1 MWMDLSDID
10 NFQVKTGQDNSFAK
24 VDYYTLAYWGLKY
37 CEDTGFTVTMSET
50 KRKQIIEWGKQKKRA
65 EEARL
70 ATVMMDKTN
79 IFTYTINKIKTY
91 ANFSI

>member
-1 MWMDLSDID
+1 
-10 NFQVKTGQDNSFAK
+10 
-24 VDYYTLAYWGLKY
+24 
-37 CEDTGFTVTMSET
+37 MSET